1 MNLREEVIEI
11 VRERPKPRVLPPVR
25 KSTEE
30 VKAKTELVEI
40 NEVEERSE
48 GEACSEVEVKA
59 EPATKENEE
68 TIEAKT
74 TEPENIEQSEVASA
88 IDASGNDEAPIF
100 VARAVYEHPFIV
112 RFCHWVN
119 LVALFVM
126 IASGLQIFRA
136 FPSFG
141 AKIPQKDLL
150 HWPKA
155 YALGGWLGGGL
166 QWHLTFMWIYL
177 GTGLL
182 YLGYQLFD
190 GNYKQVLFV
199 PHDVP
204 GVWPMVKHYFF
215 FGPKPPVR
223 EAYNPLQKQAYTT
236 VLVLGVLSVISG
248 FVIWKP
254 IQFSWLGWTMGGFHY
269 ARIWHFCIMW
279 AILFFVLGHLVMVV
293 LHGWNNFVSMLTGWK
308 KDPEY

>member
-1 MNLREEVIEI
+1 MKMNVRGEVIEI
-11 VRERPKPRVLPPVR
+11 VRIEPRRRV
-25 KSTEE
+25 
-30 VKAKTELVEI
+30 
-40 NEVEERSE
+40 EVEDVAEAKPKTDLAEVAEVRAETEVHAEDKAAAETKEIVEAEIRE
-48 GEACSEVEVKA
+48 GEAASSVAEVEDV
-59 EPATKENEE
+59 P
-68 TIEAKT
+68 
-74 TEPENIEQSEVASA
+74 VV
-88 IDASGNDEAPIF
+88 

-112 RFCHWVN
+112 RLCHWIN

-126 IASGLQIFRA
+126 VGSGLQIFRA

-155 YALGGWLGGGL
+155 YAIGGWLGGGL
-166 QWHLTFMWIYL
+166 QWHLTFMWIYI

-182 YLGYQLFD
+182 YLGYQIFS
-190 GNYKQVLFV
+190 GNYRQVLFV
-199 PHDVP
+199 PRDIP

-215 FGPKPPVR
+215 FGPKPPAR
-223 EAYNPLQKQAYTT
+223 EAYNPLQKQAYTMAI
-236 VLVLGVLSVISG
+236 VLGVLSVLTG
-248 FVIWKP
+248 FAVWKP
-254 IQFSWLGWTMGGFHY
+254 IQFSWLAWMMGGFHY

-308 KDPEY
+308 KDPDY